1 MSIVLASASP
11 RRRELLEMMGLE
23 FEIVPAKDELDAEG
37 LPPAEAVAKI
47 ALGKAMSVANLRA
60 ENDLVIAADTLVC
73 LDGELLGKPKDEA
86 EAFAMLKKL
95 SGNEHQV
102 YTGVAVSQG
111 DKSVS
116 CAEMTKVRFCRM
128 SDEDIKNYIATF
140 EPMDKAGAHGIQGK
154 GAVFIEGIE
163 GDYFNVMG
171 LPLHRLSLMLKEF
184 GFSLL

>member
-140 EPMDKAGAHGIQGK
+140 EPMDKAGAYGIQGK

>member
-37 LPPAEAVAKI
+37 LSPSEAVAKI
-47 ALGKAMSVANLRA
+47 ALGKAMSVAKSRN
-60 ENDLVIAADTLVC
+60 EEDLIIAADTLVC
-73 LDGELLGKPKDEA
+73 LDGVLLGKPKDEA
-86 EAFAMLKKL
+86 EAFEMLRKL

-102 YTGVAVSQG
+102 YTGVAVCQG
-111 DKSVS
+111 DKSAS
-116 CAEMTKVRFCRM
+116 CAEMTKVRFCEM
-128 SDEDIKNYIATF
+128 SDEDIKNYIATT
-140 EPMDKAGAHGIQGK
+140 EPMDKAGAYGIQGK

-171 LPLHRLSLMLKEF
+171 LPLHRLSLMLKKF

>member
-47 ALGKAMSVANLRA
+47 ALGKAMSVAKLRA

-140 EPMDKAGAHGIQGK
+140 EPMDKAGAYGIQGK
-154 GAVFIEGIE
+154 GSIFIEKID
-163 GDYFNVMG
+163 GDYFNVVG
-171 LPLHRLSLMLKEF
+171 LPVSRLKKELDKMK
-184 GFSLL
+184 G